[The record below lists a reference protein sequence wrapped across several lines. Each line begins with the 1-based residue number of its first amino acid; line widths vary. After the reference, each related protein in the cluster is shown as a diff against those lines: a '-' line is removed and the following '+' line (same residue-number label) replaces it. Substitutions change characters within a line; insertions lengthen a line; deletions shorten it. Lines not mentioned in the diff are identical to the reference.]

1 MSLFVTE
8 CNNPQPLPFLDSQ
21 ITASTSSSTSYS
33 ARHARINDLSG
44 WASVHRVESYLLVDH
59 LQRATITAVSVQG
72 MVAWNIWSQSMS
84 IYYSNDNV
92 TFIYLEVSMCLHLI
106 KVN

>member
-21 ITASTSSSTSYS
+21 ITASTRYSVSYS
-33 ARHARINDLSG
+33 ARHARIDDPYG
-44 WASVHRVESYLLVDH
+44 WGSLAQVKSYLLVDH

-72 MVAWNIWSQSMS
+72 MPAWSFWSASMD
-84 IYYSNDNV
+84 IYYSNDNISF
-92 TFIYLEVSMCLHLI
+92 TFLEVSVCLYLI

>member
-8 CNNPQPLPFLDSQ
+8 CNPQPLPFLDSQ
-21 ITASTSSSTSYS
+21 ITASTSDSASYS
-33 ARHARINDLSG
+33 ARHARIDDPYG
-44 WASVHRVESYLLVDH
+44 WASLYQVKSYLLVDH

-72 MVAWNIWSQSMS
+72 MPAWSTWSESMD
-84 IYYSNDNV
+84 IYYSNDNISF
-92 TFIYLEVSMCLHLI
+92 TFLEVSVCLYLI